1 MLKCRHNKKLL
12 QSLKKYIL
20 KKNFRLARN
29 DRLKIYIQ
37 KQTKK
42 ILKKVS
48 LRVFTTIYKK
58 KVRQIKKICKYFYF
72 LNHKELTKK
81 FNPQHKLIIRYNIL

>member
-1 MLKCRHNKKLL
+1 MQTQQKTFT
-12 QSLKKYIL
+12 IL
-20 KKNFRLARN
+20 KKVHTKKKL
-29 DRLKIYIQ
+29 
-37 KQTKK
+37 QTCTKRQIKNLHSKTDKK

-58 KVRQIKKICKYFYF
+58 KVRQIKKFCKYFYF